1 MSSRRTSWSSEFG
14 THDLRGYGYSPV
26 EDSRAPSQSES
37 EENDVNTQTVSEK
50 FNIMPTEGLLLFP
63 EDIEKDDHLHNPDS
77 VDTNRKCDLFN
88 RRGFMNIGGLAL
100 LTLGILTLFIGY
112 PIMYVFSCGICAWS
126 GY

>member
-1 MSSRRTSWSSEFG
+1 M
-14 THDLRGYGYSPV
+14 
-26 EDSRAPSQSES
+26 EDSRAPSQTES

-50 FNIMPTEGLLLFP
+50 YNIMPTEGLLLFP

-112 PIMYVFSCGICAWS
+112 PVMYVFSCGICVWS